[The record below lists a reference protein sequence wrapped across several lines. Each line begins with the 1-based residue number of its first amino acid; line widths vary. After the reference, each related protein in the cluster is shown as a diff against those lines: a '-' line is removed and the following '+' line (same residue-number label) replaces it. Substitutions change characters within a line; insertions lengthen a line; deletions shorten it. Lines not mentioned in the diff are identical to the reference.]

1 MQTSPARAASALLG
15 LSAALL
21 SLAAAQPAS
30 AQTHTYT
37 LNNTYAGS
45 NGAAPL
51 TPDGG
56 TISAGGYT
64 FGKDQGLTLNN
75 GINAT
80 DYSIELNF
88 SLTDLGGYKKLVDF
102 GNLVPDT
109 GLYFLNGQLDFYS
122 VTGSVG
128 PVVAANQS
136 VDVLLTRNGVTNLVT
151 GSVNGVQQFSFV
163 DTGNIAV
170 FNQPN
175 NVVHFF
181 EDDAATGGN
190 EAAPGTV
197 TRIVL
202 NGAPVPEAS
211 TTVSLGLLLALGMG
225 GLIVAGRRR
234 KASAE
239 AA

>member
-1 MQTSPARAASALLG
+1 MQTSRAHAASALLG
-15 LSAALL
+15 LSVAFL

-45 NGAAPL
+45 NGAVPL

-56 TISAGGYT
+56 TISASGYT
-64 FGKDQGLTLNN
+64 FGMNQGLTLNN

-80 DYSIELNF
+80 NYSIELNF

-109 GLYFLNGQLDFYS
+109 GLYLLNGQLDFYN
-122 VTGSVG
+122 VTGGVG

-151 GSVNGVQQFSFV
+151 GSVNGVQQFTFV

-175 NVVHFF
+175 NIVHFF
-181 EDDAATGGN
+181 EDDAATSGN

-211 TTVSLGLLLALGMG
+211 TTASLGLLLVLGLG
-225 GLIVAGRRR
+225 GIVVVGKR
-234 KASAE
+234 KKRA
-239 AA
+239 